1 MKYLVPQLVLCLTAC
16 AGELDDAS
24 FKGHRSRSDSGAGAL
39 DSAAGEQDA
48 AQPRDTGSDSATQ
61 IHDAQ
66 ADASDAAA
74 NEGDDAGSLSTDSGP
89 DAQAEP
95 NEPDPPACDFR
106 ALVQAKCGNASCHG
120 APAVGSGLDLTSASL
135 AMRVAGRM
143 AGGSC
148 TDKRLVDPDEPN
160 QSALYL
166 RVTGTACGVKMP
178 LGGSLTPNE
187 QACIL
192 TWIEGL

>member
-1 MKYLVPQLVLCLTAC
+1 MNYVVYSWIVLSVTAC
-16 AGELDDAS
+16 AGELDDES
-24 FKGHRSRSDSGAGAL
+24 FKNPRSRGDSGAA
-39 DSAAGEQDA
+39 EQDA
-48 AQPRDTGSDSATQ
+48 AVSEPHSPTSDSGTQ
-61 IHDAQ
+61 AHDAQ
-66 ADASDAAA
+66 PDARDA
-74 NEGDDAGSLSTDSGP
+74 EGDEPDDAGSPVTDAGA
-89 DAQAEP
+89 DAGADAEP
-95 NEPDPPACDFR
+95 NEPEPPACDFR
-106 ALVQAKCGNASCHG
+106 ALVEAKCGNASCHG

-135 AMRVAGRM
+135 PTRIAGRM

-148 TDKRLVDPDEPN
+148 TDKLLVDPDEPN